1 MNKDDG
7 KILVGWVCVV
17 LIMFCLCLPTKCA
30 AQAKAAQIDT
40 VLCKTECI
48 VKLMS
53 TTTEKGKTRLYAVY
67 KDPSADIEEI
77 ISISKTTMDYINMC
91 KQNGI
96 RPSLGIR
103 LRNGVISSII
113 RIKPKYIRHGHH

>member
-1 MNKDDG
+1 MKQKDDLG
-7 KILVGWVCVV
+7 KILVMWICTIILII
-17 LIMFCLCLPTKCA
+17 LIMVPTKCV
-30 AQAKAAQIDT
+30 AQQTAQIDT

-67 KDPSADIEEI
+67 KDPSANIEEI

-96 RPSLGIR
+96 NPTLGIR

-113 RIKPKYIRHGHH
+113 RVKPKYRKR